1 MIDCSVAT
9 FVEKCIIDVG
19 TGRLI
24 IRKEECAM
32 FVDSFDREQLD
43 DAKLARMHPEA
54 YEVKMKARAE
64 WNPMRDVADFFR
76 WLFVRKAK

>member
-1 MIDCSVAT
+1 
-9 FVEKCIIDVG
+9 
-19 TGRLI
+19 
-24 IRKEECAM
+24 M